1 MGFSKIYKDPT
12 LKASLNLVN
21 KRLEDE
27 KEDALAVR
35 VNLEDFIEEVKKGV
49 LQVTQSW
56 MTLRSNQ
63 M

>member
-21 KRLEDE
+21 KRLEGD

-35 VNLEDFIEEVKKGV
+35 VNLGDFFGEVKKGV